1 MEDTSSSEIKDSIP
15 VSFQWR
21 KEGARKLNF
30 RDLTNVEKIVP
41 GYQRSIIGI
50 FLELTRKT

>member
-30 RDLTNVEKIVP
+30 RDLTNVEKIVLVIK
-41 GYQRSIIGI
+41 GAS
-50 FLELTRKT
+50 

>member
-1 MEDTSSSEIKDSIP
+1 MEDRSSSEIKDLIP

-41 GYQRSIIGI
+41 GYSKEHHRNAHI
-50 FLELTRKT
+50 F